1 MSCLLYEKDGTC
13 ENETRVFQ
21 RLYHVQALID
31 ELALGY
37 NYAIFCLA
45 LRELRRSSEF

>member
-1 MSCLLYEKDGTC
+1 MSCLLQEKDGTC

-21 RLYHVQALID
+21 RLYQVQALID

-37 NYAIFCLA
+37 NYAIFL
-45 LRELRRSSEF
+45 SSIKRASS